1 MKHVYLMSFSERNSI
16 TKQTTKCASIK
27 INKKHLGF
35 DRNMSSPSQLFLI
48 GIYASIANSENNKAK
63 HTLVSYWMRCIH
75 LQENMEAR

>member
-1 MKHVYLMSFSERNSI
+1 MLLLSLSNSI

-48 GIYASIANSENNKAK
+48 GIYASIANSEKNKTK

-75 LQENMEAR
+75 LQENMEAWI